1 MGDLAQ
7 SIVALGRA
15 AERRRQGAGDLIE
28 ATSVV
33 AKAIRQQLRS
43 GDQVV
48 VGRWLAEARTADPV
62 RGLSDLR
69 GVDEAGLAVFR
80 QAVEDLR
87 ARSPLAGGLLLSGVP
102 GTGKLLVPTLIA
114 GEAGVDLV
122 AADPA
127 GGDLAEA
134 IATARAKAPCVF
146 CVQQEVDPAD
156 DVMRGLAAEMASLAQ
171 AGVLVVVGI
180 TGLEAIDPGLLGP
193 GRFAERV
200 ALSGGGPSYRA
211 GTARLPDG
219 ARRDV
224 LVRGAAVLDAEVRG
238 AWTDDRGGDLHS
250 ATADERLAF
259 VAEAD
264 AVVRAFRALLD
275 SQARTFGEGASLVA
289 RLVPR

>member
-43 GDQVV
+43 GDEVV
-48 VGRWLAEARTADPV
+48 VGRWLAEARTASPV
-62 RGLSDLR
+62 TGLADLR
-69 GVDEAGLAVFR
+69 GVDEGAVTVFR
-80 QAVEDLR
+80 QAIADLQSG
-87 ARSPLAGGLLLSGVP
+87 SPFAGGLLLTGVP

-114 GEAGVDLV
+114 KEAGVELV
-122 AADPA
+122 APDLSTD
-127 GGDLAEA
+127 DLAEA
-134 IATARAKAPCVF
+134 LAGARAKAPCVL
-146 CVQQEVDPAD
+146 CVSEVDPSG
-156 DVMRGLAAEMASLAQ
+156 DVIRDVVEEMGSLTQ

-180 TGLEAIDPGLLGP
+180 TGLEEIDPGLLGP
-193 GRFAERV
+193 GRFTQRAT
-200 ALSGGGPSYRA
+200 LSGGGPCYRA
-211 GTARLPDG
+211 STARLPDG
-219 ARRDV
+219 TRRDV
-224 LVRGAAVLDAEVRG
+224 LIRDRAALDAEVRR

-275 SQARTFGEGASLVA
+275 SQSRTFSERARTVTKLA
-289 RLVPR
+289 PR

>member
-15 AERRRQGAGDLIE
+15 AERRRQGATDLIE

-43 GDQVV
+43 GDEVV
-48 VGRWLAEARTADPV
+48 VGRWLAEARTASPV
-62 RGLSDLR
+62 VAVSDLR

-80 QAVEDLR
+80 QAIEDLR
-87 ARSPLAGGLLLSGVP
+87 SGTPLAGGLLLSGVP

-114 GEAGVDLV
+114 KEAGVDLIARDLFTDDPSEMF
-122 AADPA
+122 AA
-127 GGDLAEA
+127 
-134 IATARAKAPCVF
+134 ARAAAPCVL
-146 CVQQEVDPAD
+146 CVQELDPSSG
-156 DVMRGLAAEMASLAQ
+156 VMRPLVTEIASLAQ

-180 TGLEAIDPGLLGP
+180 TGLDGIDPELLGS
-193 GRFAERV
+193 GRFAQHV
-200 ALSGGGPSYRA
+200 ALSGGGPTYRA
-211 GTARLPDG
+211 STSRSRDG

-224 LVRGAAVLDAEVRG
+224 LTRDGAVLDEEGRGPRTDERG
-238 AWTDDRGGDLHS
+238 ADLHS

-275 SQARTFGEGASLVA
+275 SQTRTFGEGARQVT
-289 RLVPR
+289 RLAPR

>member
-48 VGRWLAEARTADPV
+48 VGRWLAEARPASPV
-62 RGLSDLR
+62 SGLADLR
-69 GVDEAGLAVFR
+69 GVDEAGLAVLR

-87 ARSPLAGGLLLSGVP
+87 TRSALNGGLLLTGVP

-114 GEAGVDLV
+114 REAGVELIAPDASTDDLT
-122 AADPA
+122 
-127 GGDLAEA
+127 EA
-134 IATARAKAPCVF
+134 FATARAKAPCVL
-146 CVQQEVDPAD
+146 CVQEVDPSSE
-156 DVMRGLAAEMASLAQ
+156 VMRDLAAETGALAE
-171 AGVLVVVGI
+171 AGVLVVAGT
-180 TGLEAIDPGLLGP
+180 TGLEEIDPGLFGS
-193 GRFAERV
+193 GRFSRRV

-211 GTARLPDG
+211 STARLPDG
-219 ARRDV
+219 TRRDV

-250 ATADERLAF
+250 ATADERMAF
-259 VAEAD
+259 VDEAD

-275 SQARTFGEGASLVA
+275 SQARAFGEGASRVA
-289 RLVPR
+289 RLGPR